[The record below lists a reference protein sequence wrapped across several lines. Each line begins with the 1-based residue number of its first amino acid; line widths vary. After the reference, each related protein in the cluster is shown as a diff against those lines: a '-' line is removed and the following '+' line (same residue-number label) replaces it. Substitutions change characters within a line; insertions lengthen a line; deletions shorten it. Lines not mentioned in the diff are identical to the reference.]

1 MPGDVSR
8 DFAESL
14 SKLHYEVETLK
25 KQNKTLMETVQNLC
39 NRFDKDDAMKAK
51 HQRDRVVRA
60 AFAQDPEEITTLKSQ
75 TNDPTELELLR
86 MFAPSEP
93 TAMQPIKIN
102 QKLLE
107 GMQRG
112 MKDKTVEL
120 IEVEEEPVVPYVLS
134 DEYKRKSMIENQRQ
148 AELLARQ
155 QREQRAMQIE
165 AETRSER
172 NALKKLSPLW
182 DVRQ

>member
-1 MPGDVSR
+1 
-8 DFAESL
+8 
-14 SKLHYEVETLK
+14 
-25 KQNKTLMETVQNLC
+25 
-39 NRFDKDDAMKAK
+39 
-51 HQRDRVVRA
+51 
-60 AFAQDPEEITTLKSQ
+60 
-75 TNDPTELELLR
+75 
-86 MFAPSEP
+86 
-93 TAMQPIKIN
+93 MQPIKIN